1 VPIVQL
7 NALSLGDKLGEL
19 VNASLDAASENN
31 EAAVVIFP
39 DVVTAEQV
47 VALINALCSCPSGR
61 WYRTD
66 DGVDPDP
73 SGNLHL
79 VGLRWVLK
87 ESTSVNYVLGFAT
100 LNTMPFT
107 RHSPFTALFVRIKEQ
122 KRTPSH
128 KEDGRVQVHLADL
141 DSTFPSQKAHDR
153 VTEETKKHRAKMV
166 EATRAPAARARVTFS
181 LSAADANNLCAPK
194 RVALEKEEVK
204 QK

>member
-7 NALSLGDKLGEL
+7 NALSLGDKLGDL

-39 DVVTAEQV
+39 GVVTAEQV
-47 VALINALCSCPSGR
+47 VALINALCACPSGR

-73 SGNLHL
+73 AGTLHL

-100 LNTMPFT
+100 LDTMPFT
-107 RHSPFTALFVRIKEQ
+107 RHSPFTALFLRIKEK
-122 KRTPSH
+122 KRTPSN

-141 DSTFPSQKAHDR
+141 DSTFPSQKAHDK
-153 VTEETKKHRAKMV
+153 VTEETKKHRAKLV
-166 EATRAPAARARVTFS
+166 ESTHAPGARARVTFS
-181 LSAADANNLCAPK
+181 LSANAASNLCAAK
-194 RVALEKEEVK
+194 KVVLEKQEAK